1 MKPVK
6 SVAKNE
12 ICNILFVGTGGQGVL
27 TASEVVGWA
36 AMYDGRHVKKSE
48 VHGMA
53 QRGGSVESHLRFSG
67 WQPPKVDGRVAR
79 PKRSAAVED
88 QQHVYSP
95 LIPKGRADFL
105 VSFYKDEHDRMKDF
119 LKKGGIDLIDALE
132 AAQKTVSDPRFIN
145 TFILGVLSKHL
156 PIAEENWK
164 KALEHVFKG
173 KRIEKNLA
181 VFMQGRKMI

>member
-1 MKPVK
+1 MKSKKAEPQ
-6 SVAKNE
+6 

-36 AMYDGRHVKKSE
+36 AMYDGHNVKKSE

-53 QRGGSVESHLRFSG
+53 QRGGSVESHLRFG
-67 WQPPKVDGRVAR
+67 AGRQ
-79 PKRSAAVED
+79 K
-88 QQHVYSP
+88 VYSP
-95 LIPKGRADFL
+95 LIPKGKADFL
-105 VSFYKDEHDRMKDF
+105 VSFHKDERDRMKDF
-119 LKKGGIDLIDALE
+119 LKKRGIDLIDALE
-132 AAQKTVSDPRFIN
+132 AAKKHVSDPRFLN

-173 KRIEKNLA
+173 KRTAENLT
-181 VFMQGRKMI
+181 VFMQGRST